1 MEQKNNENENLS
13 RIKDIL
19 IGEEI
24 QDRIKQFETFK
35 EESNKSFNE
44 LKLFIEDKL
53 NAIEEKLNAK
63 GTEIDDIEE
72 KQIEVEK
79 KINNDIKNTIS
90 LVNTELLK
98 EISIVENTIN
108 NKQEHFQEKIK
119 DLENQLIKLLKQNN
133 DDTASKYQ
141 ELNDTKLNKETFADI
156 LSELSDKLKINSK

>member
-53 NAIEEKLNAK
+53 NAIEE
-63 GTEIDDIEE
+63 
-72 KQIEVEK
+72 
-79 KINNDIKNTIS
+79 
-90 LVNTELLK
+90 
-98 EISIVENTIN
+98 
-108 NKQEHFQEKIK
+108 
-119 DLENQLIKLLKQNN
+119 
-133 DDTASKYQ
+133 
-141 ELNDTKLNKETFADI
+141 
-156 LSELSDKLKINSK
+156 

>member
-1 MEQKNNENENLS
+1 M
-13 RIKDIL
+13 
-19 IGEEI
+19 
-24 QDRIKQFETFK
+24 
-35 EESNKSFNE
+35 
-44 LKLFIEDKL
+44 
-53 NAIEEKLNAK
+53 
-63 GTEIDDIEE
+63 
-72 KQIEVEK
+72 
-79 KINNDIKNTIS
+79 
-90 LVNTELLK
+90 VNTELLK